1 MNRID
6 LKTGEETKT
15 EATFHSEIKKTYPKT
30 NEKKI
35 LKSMIEEVL
44 ENMAKF
50 QRRGSNWR
58 FGEILKLELHLVDF
72 VPLKGNSWI
81 PLPEWIKRK
90 KAMINMKNEDEEC
103 FKWCVTRA
111 LNPVDK
117 NKERVT
123 QKLRKHAEELNW
135 KGISFPMEAEKTD
148 RFEKNNPKISIHVF
162 YLDGNVQPLKISDE
176 ERKINID
183 LLLVEKD
190 GNRHYCL
197 INSLSRLLSK
207 QVTKH
212 DGALVFCRRC
222 LNHFS
227 NNEKLEVH
235 KEYCSR
241 KDCVKIIMPEI
252 IIDKGGNV
260 EIPEIIFKNWNR
272 MEKLP
277 FIVYADFEAFL
288 DNIDSCEPD
297 NRRSFTEKYQQH
309 KPCGFSYKIVCS
321 KDIFLPKS
329 LLKPVLYREK
339 NEDEDVAQIFVDK
352 LEKDIYDIY
361 QIFEKSKKMIYTIK
375 DKEKFIK
382 SKECWI
388 CKKGFSKN
396 DKKK

>member
-1 MNRID
+1 MKRID

-15 EATFHSEIKKTYPKT
+15 EAAFHSEIKKNYTET
-30 NEKKI
+30 NEKKT

-90 KAMINMKNEDEEC
+90 KAVINMKNEDEEC

-117 NKERVT
+117 NKERIT
-123 QKLRKHAEELNW
+123 QKLRKQAEELNW
-135 KGISFPMEAEKTD
+135 KGISFPMEAEKID

-162 YLDGNVQPLKISDE
+162 YLDGNVQPLRISDE

-190 GNRHYCL
+190 GNKHYCL
-197 INSLSRLLSK
+197 ISSLSRLLSK
-207 QVTKH
+207 QVTKR

-252 IIDKGGNV
+252 KIDKDGNV

-277 FIVYADFEAFL
+277 FVVYADFEAFL

-297 NRRSFTEKYQQH
+297 NRRSFTEKYQKH

-321 KDIFLPKS
+321 EDIFLPKS
-329 LLKPVLYREK
+329 LLKPVLYRAK
-339 NEDEDVAQIFVDK
+339 NADEDVAQIFVDQ

-361 QIFEKSKKMIYTIK
+361 QIFEKSKKMIYTRK

-382 SKECWI
+382 SEECLI
-388 CKKGFSKN
+388 C
-396 DKKK
+396 